1 LKEKLV
7 RADSLGGRTLYG
19 ATNQAFISDDV
30 LASRHVH
37 KPPSLLEI
45 FEEPAQ
51 TSSLPPVQE
60 QTVPNDS
67 IIADDA
73 PGDERESWDS
83 KITFLLATIGYA
95 VGLGNVWRFPY
106 LAQKNGGGAF
116 LVPYWLMLFIQGLP
130 IFYLELAIGQRL
142 RKGAIGVWNEVSPY
156 LGGIGISSA
165 IVSFI
170 VALYYNTIIGWCLIY
185 LFHSFENPL
194 PWADCPVRLNPNM
207 TYFYEKECNV
217 SLRHPL

>member
-1 LKEKLV
+1 V

-19 ATNQAFISDDV
+19 ATNQAFFSDEIPQT
-30 LASRHVH
+30 RNHH
-37 KPPSLLEI
+37 KQPSLIEI
-45 FEEPAQ
+45 FEEPSQPAIE
-51 TSSLPPVQE
+51 TALPPLEPLQDD
-60 QTVPNDS
+60 N
-67 IIADDA
+67 IIAEQ

-116 LVPYWLMLFIQGLP
+116 LVPYWIMLFVQGLP

-142 RKGAIGVWNEVSPY
+142 RKGAIGVFNEISPY

-194 PWADCPVRLNPNM
+194 PWASCPVHLNTNM
-207 TYFYEKECNV
+207 TYYYEKECVV
-217 SLRHPL
+217 S